1 MADWGA
7 VLIGVV
13 LFILLQPG
21 LLLQIPGNNR
31 TIEFGTM
38 KTNGKAIL
46 VHTLIFL
53 AIYAILVLVVNIHIY
68 IG

>member
-7 VLIGVV
+7 VLTGVV

-31 TIEFGTM
+31 MIEFGTM

>member
-7 VLIGVV
+7 VLTGVV